1 MVTIWKEALVN
12 FKTPLEKQEPVME
25 KDQEKEKHPWWD
37 GRQVA
42 IRPDVPG
49 PSFDPGDLVLVET
62 ENERTEMNVRIDESV
77 DEDAQAARDD
87 LWPDWLA
94 PKGGESDKLSLDNID

>member
-1 MVTIWKEALVN
+1 MS
-12 FKTPLEKQEPVME
+12 FRTPLEKLPEVFG
-25 KDQEKEKHPWWD
+25 KEKNHPWWD

-49 PSFDPGDLVLVET
+49 SDVDPGDLVLVET
-62 ENERTEMNVRIDESV
+62 ENERTEMNVRIDRSMGQEAEV
-77 DEDAQAARDD
+77 PDEE

-94 PKGGESDKLSLDNID
+94 PRDTAVNDLALNDTDPDV